1 MTQMLAGNPYAQYQQ
16 AQLETAPP
24 ERLLIMLYEGAIRFC
39 NAARKGIEE
48 RNYQKA
54 HDNFLRVQ
62 AIITELMATLNMQD
76 GGEVAQNLFN
86 LYEFLNHQL
95 TLANTQKSVD
105 RLDEALAIIRD
116 LHEAWVQAAKNVGAA
131 KKASA

>member
-54 HDNFLRVQ
+54 NDNFLRVQ
-62 AIITELMATLNMQD
+62 AIITELMATLNMD
-76 GGEVAQNLFN
+76 AGGEVAANLFD
-86 LYEFLNHQL
+86 LYEFINRTL
-95 TLANTQKSVD
+95 TEANVQKNVQK
-105 RLDEALAIIRD
+105 LDEAVVIIRD
-116 LHEAWVQAAKNVGAA
+116 LHEAWVQAAKNVGAL